1 MFDMTMVQMQWFII
15 IVGGLLL
22 AGLIFEDEIIEW
34 SERIEKK
41 RKIKRNR
48 QSVARKQRVK
58 K

>member
-1 MFDMTMVQMQWFII
+1 MSMVQMQWFII
-15 IVGGLLL
+15 IVGGILL

-34 SERIEKK
+34 SERVEKK
-41 RKIKRNR
+41 RKTKRNR

>member
-1 MFDMTMVQMQWFII
+1 MFDMTMVEMQWFMI

-34 SERIEKK
+34 SEKIEKK

-48 QSVARKQRVK
+48 QNVARKQKVK

>member
-1 MFDMTMVQMQWFII
+1 MTMVQIQWFMI
-15 IVGGLLL
+15 IVGGILL
-22 AGLIFEDEIIEW
+22 AGLIFDDKIIEW

-48 QSVARKQRVK
+48 QNVARKQRVK

>member
-1 MFDMTMVQMQWFII
+1 MFNMTMVQMQWFII
-15 IVGGLLL
+15 IVGGILL

-34 SERIEKK
+34 SERVEKK

-48 QSVARKQRVK
+48 QNIARKQKVK

>member
-1 MFDMTMVQMQWFII
+1 MFDMTMVQMQWFMI

-34 SERIEKK
+34 SDKVEKK
-41 RKIKRNR
+41 RKTKRNR
-48 QSVARKQRVK
+48 QNIARKQKIK